1 LECDVTVTAVYED
14 EAVRSRVLEFLLR
27 YVDDPAELEGMQLIT
42 GGVLSSLA
50 TVALISHL
58 EKEFGI
64 EVDDDDLEL
73 ENFDTLDSIVGFVRG
88 KRP

>member
-1 LECDVTVTAVYED
+1 MTAVYED
-14 EAVRSRVLEFLLR
+14 QAVRSRVLDFLLR

-50 TVALISHL
+50 TVALVGHL

-64 EVDDDDLEL
+64 EVDDDDLEI
-73 ENFDTLDSIVGFVRG
+73 ENFDTLDSIVRFVQG
-88 KRP
+88 KRA

>member
-1 LECDVTVTAVYED
+1 MTAVYED

-42 GGVLSSLA
+42 GGILSSLA
-50 TVALISHL
+50 TVALVSHL

-64 EVDDDDLEL
+64 EVDDDDLEI
-73 ENFDTLDSIVGFVRG
+73 ENFDNLDSIVQFVQG
-88 KRP
+88 KQA

>member
-1 LECDVTVTAVYED
+1 MTAVYED

-50 TVALISHL
+50 TVALVSHL

-64 EVDDDDLEL
+64 EVDDDDLEI
-73 ENFDTLDSIVGFVRG
+73 ENFDTLDSIVQFVQG
-88 KRP
+88 KQV

>member
-1 LECDVTVTAVYED
+1 MTAVYED
-14 EAVRSRVLEFLLR
+14 EAVRSGVLEFLLR

-50 TVALISHL
+50 TVALVGHL

-73 ENFDTLDSIVGFVRG
+73 ENFDTVDSIVRFVQG
-88 KRP
+88 KRA

>member
-1 LECDVTVTAVYED
+1 MTAVYED

-50 TVALISHL
+50 TVALVSHL

-73 ENFDTLDSIVGFVRG
+73 ENFDTLDNIVHFVQG

>member
-1 LECDVTVTAVYED
+1 M
-14 EAVRSRVLEFLLR
+14 LR

-73 ENFDTLDSIVGFVRG
+73 ENFDTLDSIVQFVRG

>member
-1 LECDVTVTAVYED
+1 MTAVYED

-73 ENFDTLDSIVGFVRG
+73 ENFDTLDSIVQFVRG

>member
-1 LECDVTVTAVYED
+1 MTAVYED